1 MTGDHNVSLLLRV
14 IDVKSQL
21 IHLADLFEVKL
32 KRLWDNN
39 DIMSPG
45 NEPACDVNWIVMNFW
60 KYIYFHISKDKSKRL
75 LQPHVYLTLRC
86 HCL

>member
-39 DIMSPG
+39 DIMSPS
-45 NEPACDVNWIVMNFW
+45 NEPACDVN
-60 KYIYFHISKDKSKRL
+60 
-75 LQPHVYLTLRC
+75 
-86 HCL
+86 